1 MHGGI
6 DIRKADGSM
15 IPMQREAPID
25 SPDGPEPPEAGPGHR
40 RLPGFDAL
48 KVFCDVGRCRSISQ
62 AAADNDL
69 SQPAASLIV
78 RQLERRLAGQ
88 LVNRLKRPLQL
99 TALGQLYYEGC
110 KGLVEQYRELEASI
124 RSARAGRGATVH
136 VAAIYSVGL
145 GDMGSFVERFKRLD
159 PSAKVQ
165 VDYLHPDQVYE
176 RVHEGIADFGLVSFP
191 RKLRELIVEPWRD
204 EEMVLACAPGHPLAA
219 LPAAAPAQLAGMRY
233 VAFVKGLTIRREVD
247 RFLKEQGVAVQT
259 AAEFDTIENI
269 KEGVK
274 VGAGVALLPAPTIRL
289 EVRAGTLKSVPLAGC
304 RFVRPLGVIRRRQHK
319 FGAAAL
325 HFLELLREAGDH
337 DGAAQ
342 PQDNGKAPFSNGK
355 PRAAGRTR

>member
-1 MHGGI
+1 MRMEH
-6 DIRKADGSM
+6 
-15 IPMQREAPID
+15 EAHHSSPGA
-25 SPDGPEPPEAGPGHR
+25 PDGLPPGEGHR

-48 KVFCDVGRCRSISQ
+48 KVFCDVARCRNISQ

-78 RQLERRLAGQ
+78 RQLEKRLGVQ

-99 TALGQLYYEGC
+99 TALGQLYYDAC
-110 KGLVEQYRELEASI
+110 KGLVDQYLELEASI
-124 RSARAGRGATVH
+124 RSARAERGATVQ

-145 GDMGSFVERFKRLD
+145 GDMGSYVERFERLH
-159 PSAKVQ
+159 PCAKVH
-165 VDYLHPDQVYE
+165 VEYLHPDRVYE

-191 RKLRELIVEPWRD
+191 RRLRELTVEPWRE
-204 EEMVLACAPGHPLAA
+204 EEMVLACPPDHPLAG
-219 LPAAAPAQLAGMRY
+219 LPSVAPAQLAGVKY

-247 RFLKEQGVAVQT
+247 RFLREQGVAVD
-259 AAEFDTIENI
+259 AAHEFDTVENI

-289 EVRAGTLKSVPLAGC
+289 EVQAGTLKSVPLAGR

-319 FGAAAL
+319 LGAAAL
-325 HFLELLREAGDH
+325 HFLELLREVGDNGDAGP
-337 DGAAQ
+337 DG
-342 PQDNGKAPFSNGK
+342 NGKAHSPNGK